1 FGHAVRECPFLVLM
15 LVATWFVFPF
25 AAASVVFPSDVIG
38 FQDWMQGAP
47 IRRFYTQQSLYSGI
61 AMATM
66 ALALMG
72 LIQLNLT
79 TLIYRKVNE
88 FALFWP
94 VALFLI
100 AGVANGLWWLRT
112 GYFDF
117 TGALI
122 GCTPFLSAVAWQ
134 AVCEK
139 LGG

>member
-1 FGHAVRECPFLVLM
+1 MKSIAQISEGFFGFGHAVRECPFLVLM

-88 FALFWP
+88 FALSGP
-94 VALFLI
+94 S
-100 AGVANGLWWLRT
+100 
-112 GYFDF
+112 
-117 TGALI
+117 
-122 GCTPFLSAVAWQ
+122 PSSLSRASPMGF
-134 AVCEK
+134 
-139 LGG
+139 GG